1 MNRTKKSLPAAFFAV
16 VLGSAG
22 ALLAQQK
29 TVTVEGYV
37 LDSACAFT
45 KNLEKPIS
53 RECALACA
61 KEGSQLVILTKDGTI
76 YWPIDSATPAK
87 GQNARL
93 TEFAGNRVTAT
104 GKLYDRGG
112 SHALVIEQ
120 IALRSKHQISLTCHT
135 KRLSATSP
143 GTLLTTKAAAPHGRS
158 VRASLDPQVRT
169 RSPSRFPR
177 RLCRSRAHRQDEE
190 SE

>member
-1 MNRTKKSLPAAFFAV
+1 MMVHTKKPLAALFLAV
-16 VLGSAG
+16 VLVSAG

-53 RECALACA
+53 RDCALACA

-93 TEFAGNRVTAT
+93 LEFAGNRVTAT
-104 GKLYDRGG
+104 GTLYNRGG

-120 IALRSKHQISLTCHT
+120 IA
-135 KRLSATSP
+135 
-143 GTLLTTKAAAPHGRS
+143 AAK
-158 VRASLDPQVRT
+158 
-169 RSPSRFPR
+169 
-177 RLCRSRAHRQDEE
+177 
-190 SE
+190 

>member
-1 MNRTKKSLPAAFFAV
+1 MNHTKKSLAAAFFTV
-16 VLGSAG
+16 VLVSAG

-29 TVTVEGYV
+29 TVTVQGYV

-53 RECALACA
+53 RDCALACA

-93 TEFAGNRVTAT
+93 IEFAGNRVTAT

-112 SHALVIEQ
+112 SHALAIENIQ
-120 IALRSKHQISLTCHT
+120 
-135 KRLSATSP
+135 
-143 GTLLTTKAAAPHGRS
+143 AAP
-158 VRASLDPQVRT
+158 AKK
-169 RSPSRFPR
+169 
-177 RLCRSRAHRQDEE
+177 
-190 SE
+190 

>member
-1 MNRTKKSLPAAFFAV
+1 MDKEHSMNSVKRISSAVILAALTF
-16 VLGSAG
+16 SA

-53 RECALACA
+53 RDCALACA
-61 KEGSQLVILTKDGTI
+61 KDGSQLVILAKDGSI

-93 TEFAGNRVTAT
+93 LEFAGNRVKAT

-112 SHALVIEQ
+112 SHALVIES
-120 IALRSKHQISLTCHT
+120 I
-135 KRLSATSP
+135 
-143 GTLLTTKAAAPHGRS
+143 AAAN
-158 VRASLDPQVRT
+158 
-169 RSPSRFPR
+169 
-177 RLCRSRAHRQDEE
+177 
-190 SE
+190 

>member
-1 MNRTKKSLPAAFFAV
+1 MRITPKFLARV
-16 VLGSAG
+16 T
-22 ALLAQQK
+22 ALLVLAAALGLPLGAQQK
-29 TVTVEGYV
+29 SVTVEGYV

-61 KEGSQLVILTKDGTI
+61 KNGSQLVILTSDGTI
-76 YWPIDSATPAK
+76 YWPIDEKTPAE

-93 TEFAGNRVTAT
+93 TEFAGGRVKAK

-120 IALRSKHQISLTCHT
+120 IEAVPSK
-135 KRLSATSP
+135 K
-143 GTLLTTKAAAPHGRS
+143 
-158 VRASLDPQVRT
+158 
-169 RSPSRFPR
+169 
-177 RLCRSRAHRQDEE
+177 
-190 SE
+190 